1 MTQQLD
7 PKQVRGLKEE
17 LDTLDSMVKIKSI
30 GANLSLDAD
39 GELSATGGGGGGGGT
54 LYSTLGNNIDG
65 ALTQK
70 ASTDLLVHAKPD
82 GVNDLISNDKIT
94 LGYLPDSVL
103 GQVVYGGGFVPSTGV
118 ATLTTNA
125 QEKLGTSDATIT
137 LTNDT
142 TAITGYEANEGIY
155 YIATASGTFA
165 SISFETGDWL
175 VSLGTAWSKVDNT
188 DAVTGVKGN
197 EEANYR
203 LGNVNITA
211 QNVGAVTSSS
221 TVTTSANSIQTLN
234 DKNSSVFYPVTK
246 TGAVYNADGSESLD
260 TTITN
265 VGLVLESKATISND
279 AGDANKVMLADGSK
293 ALVGTSNINDSAVT
307 TAKLDSKAVTTAKID
322 DGAVTTAKID
332 DSAVTTAKIDSNAVT
347 LGKIDV
353 STLTSTS
360 GSLSNLP
367 AHSGGTT
374 RYTLRKNLN
383 VVTVSSTSIWMNSFS
398 ASSWTQLGTI
408 PEGYR
413 PLDEYVSTIGVLYDG
428 GTGQINGYARVE
440 VTSAG
445 NLQMRPS
452 STVSALSAITFSLA
466 WFVA

>member
-65 ALTQK
+65 AITQK
-70 ASTDLLVHAKPD
+70 ASTDLLVHTQPD
-82 GVNDLISNDKIT
+82 GVNDLISNNKIT

-103 GQVVYGGGFVPSTGV
+103 GQVIYGGGFVPSTGV

-175 VSLGTAWSKVDNT
+175 ISTGTAWSKVDNT

-197 EEANYR
+197 EEVNYR

-221 TVTTSANSIQTLN
+221 TITTSANSIQTLN
-234 DKNSSVFYPVTK
+234 DKSSNVFYPVTK

-265 VGLVLESKATISND
+265 VGLVLDSKATISTD

-293 ALVGTSNINDSAVT
+293 ALVGTSNIDNGAVT
-307 TAKLDSKAVTTAKID
+307 TAKLDSEAVTTAKID

-332 DSAVTTAKIDSNAVT
+332 DSAVTAAKID
-347 LGKIDV
+347 
-353 STLTSTS
+353 
-360 GSLSNLP
+360 
-367 AHSGGTT
+367 
-374 RYTLRKNLN
+374 
-383 VVTVSSTSIWMNSFS
+383 F
-398 ASSWTQLGTI
+398 
-408 PEGYR
+408 
-413 PLDEYVSTIGVLYDG
+413 STIGYWEVTFSSNVSVNQGAAYSYVDVPGSSLTFTAEVGGVYLVLF
-428 GTGQINGYARVE
+428 TGAIKCNSSSSDNYARVMVNDTE
-440 VTSAG
+440 LFSAMS
-445 NLQMRPS
+445 QSPS
-452 STVSALSAITFSLA
+452 NNFGSVSGARSFTATQASNTIKLRIGGG
-466 WFVA
+466 VANVGYVLYSGSSIQIIRVK

>member
-39 GELSATGGGGGGGGT
+39 GELSATGGGGGGDAK

-82 GVNDLISNDKIT
+82 GTNDLIANNKIT

-103 GQVVYGGGFVPSTGV
+103 GQVVYGGGFDPTTAE

-197 EEANYR
+197 EEVNYR

-211 QNVGAVTSSS
+211 QNVGAVTSDNAIS
-221 TVTTSANSIQTLN
+221 TQDITPFITTS
-234 DKNSSVFYPVTK
+234 
-246 TGAVYNADGSESLD
+246 
-260 TTITN
+260 
-265 VGLVLESKATISND
+265 
-279 AGDANKVMLADGSK
+279 M
-293 ALVGTSNINDSAVT
+293 INDSAIT
-307 TAKLDSKAVTTAKID
+307 TAKIQDEAVTTAKID
-322 DGAVTTAKID
+322 DGAVTTAKIA
-332 DSAVTTAKIDSNAVT
+332 SGAVTSSNIDFTTQTVDLSTAYNTTYWEEDSGNLSPTLYVFGKFAWLVGSLKAKST
-347 LGKIDV
+347 LG
-353 STLTSTS
+353 
-360 GSLSNLP
+360 
-367 AHSGGTT
+367 
-374 RYTLRKNLN
+374 
-383 VVTVSSTSIWMNSFS
+383 SSTSV
-398 ASSWTQLGTI
+398 LTI
-408 PEGYR
+408 PSGYTPHDYHYFPVVTSNNTCVR
-413 PLDEYVSTIGVLYDG
+413 ANISP
-428 GTGQINGYARVE
+428 GTGSINLRID
-440 VTSAG
+440 TTTTPITAG
-445 NLQMRPS
+445 
-452 STVSALSAITFSLA
+452 TAI
-466 WFVA
+466 WFNNWWFIP

>member
-17 LDTLDSMVKIKSI
+17 LNTLDSMVKIKSI

-39 GELSATGGGGGGGGT
+39 GELSATGGGGGGSGVN

-82 GVNDLISNDKIT
+82 GTNDLISNNKIT
-94 LGYLPDSVL
+94 SGYLPDSVL
-103 GQVVYGGGFVPSTGV
+103 GQVVYGGGFVPSTAV

-175 VSLGTAWSKVDNT
+175 ISIGTAWSKVDNT

-197 EEANYR
+197 EEVNYR

-211 QNVGAVTSSS
+211 QNVGAVTSENAVS
-221 TVTTSANSIQTLN
+221 TASITPYVTTSMIDNSAI
-234 DKNSSVFYPVTK
+234 
-246 TGAVYNADGSESLD
+246 
-260 TTITN
+260 
-265 VGLVLESKATISND
+265 
-279 AGDANKVMLADGSK
+279 
-293 ALVGTSNINDSAVT
+293 T
-307 TAKLDSKAVTTAKID
+307 TAKIQDEAVTTAKIAS
-322 DGAVTTAKID
+322 GAVTTDKLD
-332 DSAVTTAKIDSNAVT
+332 DRAVTANKIANSAAIGRPIEIYQGNNVD
-347 LGKIDV
+347 
-353 STLTSTS
+353 
-360 GSLSNLP
+360 
-367 AHSGGTT
+367 
-374 RYTLRKNLN
+374 LN
-383 VVTVSSTSIWMNSFS
+383 VMTDSGIHRFYTPYSNGPGSYTYCSMLVMVYDNDYRCSQYFTGINDSGIGIIAVRFS
-398 ASSWTQLGTI
+398 YNDNGTRVWSSWKT
-408 PEGYR
+408 
-413 PLDEYVSTIGVLYDG
+413 
-428 GTGQINGYARVE
+428 
-440 VTSAG
+440 
-445 NLQMRPS
+445 
-452 STVSALSAITFSLA
+452 LA
-466 WFVA
+466 QWS

>member
-30 GANLSLDAD
+30 GANLSLDEE
-39 GELSATGGGGGGGGT
+39 GELSATGGGGGGSGVN

-82 GVNDLISNDKIT
+82 GTNDLISNNKIT

-103 GQVVYGGGFVPSTGV
+103 GQVVYGGGFDPTTAE

-165 SISFETGDWL
+165 SISFQTGDWL
-175 VSLGTAWSKVDNT
+175 ISTGTAWSKVDNT

-197 EEANYR
+197 EEVNYR

-211 QNVGAVTSSS
+211 QNVGAVTSDNAIS
-221 TVTTSANSIQTLN
+221 TQDITPFVTTSMI
-234 DKNSSVFYPVTK
+234 
-246 TGAVYNADGSESLD
+246 AD
-260 TTITN
+260 
-265 VGLVLESKATISND
+265 SN
-279 AGDANKVMLADGSK
+279 
-293 ALVGTSNINDSAVT
+293 VT
-307 TAKLDSKAVTTAKID
+307 TAKIQDEAVTTAKID
-322 DGAVTTAKID
+322 DGAVTTDKLD
-332 DSAVTTAKIDSNAVT
+332 NRAVTANKIANSAAIGRPIEIFQGNNVDLNTMTNSGIHKFYTPYSNGPGSYTYCSMLVMAYDDDYRCSQYFTGINDSGIGIIAVRF
-347 LGKIDV
+347 
-353 STLTSTS
+353 SHNNS
-360 GSLSNLP
+360 G
-367 AHSGGTT
+367 T
-374 RYTLRKNLN
+374 RA
-383 VVTVSSTSIWMNSFS
+383 W
-398 ASSWTQLGTI
+398 SSWKI
-408 PEGYR
+408 
-413 PLDEYVSTIGVLYDG
+413 LDQWS
-428 GTGQINGYARVE
+428 
-440 VTSAG
+440 
-445 NLQMRPS
+445 
-452 STVSALSAITFSLA
+452 
-466 WFVA
+466 

>member
-39 GELSATGGGGGGGGT
+39 GELSATGGGGGGDAK

-70 ASTDLLVHAKPD
+70 ASTDLLVHTKPD
-82 GVNDLISNDKIT
+82 GVNDLIANNKIT

-103 GQVVYGGGFVPSTGV
+103 GQVVYGGGFVPSTAV

-175 VSLGTAWSKVDNT
+175 ISTGTAWSKVDNT

-197 EEANYR
+197 EEVNYR

-211 QNVGAVTSSS
+211 QNVGAVTSDNAIS
-221 TVTTSANSIQTLN
+221 TQDITPFITTS
-234 DKNSSVFYPVTK
+234 
-246 TGAVYNADGSESLD
+246 
-260 TTITN
+260 
-265 VGLVLESKATISND
+265 
-279 AGDANKVMLADGSK
+279 M
-293 ALVGTSNINDSAVT
+293 INDSAIT
-307 TAKLDSKAVTTAKID
+307 TAKIQDEAVTTAKID
-322 DGAVTTAKID
+322 DGAITTAKIASGAVTSSNID
-332 DSAVTTAKIDSNAVT
+332 WTTLEVSPSTFMTLGSNFEYINRYCRVEKFGKLVFARLVIHKTSGTFTPTTEVVGAINDGYLPSGTLNYGGFLGGEYNTLDSAYVFCNSAVKDFYATA
-347 LGKIDV
+347 
-353 STLTSTS
+353 
-360 GSLSNLP
+360 
-367 AHSGGTT
+367 
-374 RYTLRKNLN
+374 
-383 VVTVSSTSIWMNSFS
+383 SSTSNCTYLKLML
-398 ASSWTQLGTI
+398 T
-408 PEGYR
+408 Y
-413 PLDEYVSTIGVLYDG
+413 STD
-428 GTGQINGYARVE
+428 
-440 VTSAG
+440 
-445 NLQMRPS
+445 
-452 STVSALSAITFSLA
+452 
-466 WFVA
+466 

>member
-39 GELSATGGGGGGGGT
+39 GELSATGGGGGGDAK

-82 GVNDLISNDKIT
+82 GTNDLIANNKIT

-103 GQVVYGGGFVPSTGV
+103 GQVVYGGGFVPSTAV

-175 VSLGTAWSKVDNT
+175 ISIGTAWSKVDNT

-197 EEANYR
+197 EEVNYR

-211 QNVGAVTSSS
+211 QNVGAVTSDNAIS
-221 TVTTSANSIQTLN
+221 TQDITPFITTS
-234 DKNSSVFYPVTK
+234 
-246 TGAVYNADGSESLD
+246 
-260 TTITN
+260 
-265 VGLVLESKATISND
+265 
-279 AGDANKVMLADGSK
+279 M
-293 ALVGTSNINDSAVT
+293 INDSAIT
-307 TAKLDSKAVTTAKID
+307 TAKIQDEAVTTAKID
-322 DGAVTTAKID
+322 DGAITTAKIASGAVTSSNIDFTTPGFQYQPGTYTINDSYWAGRGRTYTGATLVRFSIVLPKTIPNGSTVTLTPD
-332 DSAVTTAKIDSNAVT
+332 DSYGVEVFGPSGIVVSSA
-347 LGKIDV
+347 
-353 STLTSTS
+353 STLSLIVRTDVVASQNSLYIELYFDTSQ
-360 GSLSNLP
+360 
-367 AHSGGTT
+367 
-374 RYTLRKNLN
+374 
-383 VVTVSSTSIWMNSFS
+383 VTVPNNVALSVRF
-398 ASSWTQLGTI
+398 AGTI
-408 PEGYR
+408 
-413 PLDEYVSTIGVLYDG
+413 
-428 GTGQINGYARVE
+428 
-440 VTSAG
+440 
-445 NLQMRPS
+445 
-452 STVSALSAITFSLA
+452 TVS
-466 WFVA
+466 

>member
-7 PKQVRGLKEE
+7 PKQVRGLKDE

-30 GANLSLDAD
+30 GANLSLDEE
-39 GELSATGGGGGGGGT
+39 GELSATGGGGGGSGVN

-125 QEKLGTSDATIT
+125 QEKLGTSSATIT

-142 TAITGYEANEGIY
+142 TPITGYEANEGIY

-175 VSLGTAWSKVDNT
+175 VSLGNAWSKVDNT

-197 EEANYR
+197 EEVNYR

-211 QNVGAVTSSS
+211 QNVGAVTSDSAVS
-221 TVTTSANSIQTLN
+221 TASITPYVTTSMI
-234 DKNSSVFYPVTK
+234 
-246 TGAVYNADGSESLD
+246 AD
-260 TTITN
+260 
-265 VGLVLESKATISND
+265 SN
-279 AGDANKVMLADGSK
+279 
-293 ALVGTSNINDSAVT
+293 VT
-307 TAKLDSKAVTTAKID
+307 TGKIANANVTTAKIAD
-322 DGAVTTAKID
+322 AAVTSDKIDFTTMTTDWVTLVSQTGFSVRYQKFGPIVFVRGVSQNVKSIPADSSYTDVGATLPEGCRPSAQVLGFVSLLGGTQSASRYFRINTDGAISIYNRNNGTDTAF
-332 DSAVTTAKIDSNAVT
+332 SYWEFYAAFLAV
-347 LGKIDV
+347 
-353 STLTSTS
+353 
-360 GSLSNLP
+360 
-367 AHSGGTT
+367 
-374 RYTLRKNLN
+374 
-383 VVTVSSTSIWMNSFS
+383 
-398 ASSWTQLGTI
+398 
-408 PEGYR
+408 
-413 PLDEYVSTIGVLYDG
+413 
-428 GTGQINGYARVE
+428 
-440 VTSAG
+440 
-445 NLQMRPS
+445 
-452 STVSALSAITFSLA
+452 
-466 WFVA
+466 

>member
-39 GELSATGGGGGGGGT
+39 GELSATGGGGGGGGVN

-82 GVNDLISNDKIT
+82 GVNDLIANNKIT

-103 GQVVYGGGFVPSTGV
+103 GQVVYGGGFVPSTAV

-175 VSLGTAWSKVDNT
+175 ISIGTAWSKVDNT

-197 EEANYR
+197 EEVNYR

-211 QNVGAVTSSS
+211 QNVGAVTSDNAIS
-221 TVTTSANSIQTLN
+221 TQDITPFITTS
-234 DKNSSVFYPVTK
+234 
-246 TGAVYNADGSESLD
+246 
-260 TTITN
+260 
-265 VGLVLESKATISND
+265 
-279 AGDANKVMLADGSK
+279 M
-293 ALVGTSNINDSAVT
+293 INDSAI
-307 TAKLDSKAVTTAKID
+307 TTAKID
-322 DGAVTTAKID
+322 DGAITTAKIANG
-332 DSAVTTAKIDSNAVT
+332 AVTSNNIDFT
-347 LGKIDV
+347 TFPDT
-353 STLTSTS
+353 TLTLSGVSPIAGIVDYSSSFPFSCHKNKAGVVQLYLAIKNSS
-360 GSLSNLP
+360 GSSISAYTSLLQLP
-367 AHSGGTT
+367 
-374 RYTLRKNLN
+374 
-383 VVTVSSTSIWMNSFS
+383 V
-398 ASSWTQLGTI
+398 
-408 PEGYR
+408 GYR
-413 PLDEYVSTIGVLYDG
+413 PVARIHQLIKSDG
-428 GTGQINGYARVE
+428 TTVEILTNGYLQLSGALADSGGVNTTLCFL
-440 VTSAG
+440 TS
-445 NLQMRPS
+445 
-452 STVSALSAITFSLA
+452 
-466 WFVA
+466 